1 MGLYDNVEY
10 LMRREGVTT
19 AYLADV
25 IGIEK
30 TSIYKWRMQKSS
42 IDVLVKLADYFDV
55 TLDYLVNG
63 TKLPEGV
70 TKNDLVDLEEILNS
84 NVNIVYG
91 VEELTEEEKVRV
103 RGVLLMCFL
112 KRKSRRNSLN
122 NYKSIR

>member
-10 LMRREGVTT
+10 LMRREGVTI

-30 TSIYKWRMQKSS
+30 TSIYKWRMQKPS